1 MKKLNQYFNGLTP
14 AGQRQFLIGF
24 VIVFSLLLVW
34 SLGYNQLNIKPGY
47 APKYIGRTTDS
58 LTLKK

>member
-1 MKKLNQYFNGLTP
+1 MKKFNQYFNKLPP
-14 AGQRQFLIGF
+14 AQQRQFLIGF
-24 VIVFSLLLVW
+24 ITIFSLLLLW
-34 SLGYNQLNIKPGY
+34 GLGHNQINIKPGY